1 MRKRTNARVARNAER
16 CPGMSFMVEKSH
28 PDFVLWRPDAAFLFR
43 VAADESVHP
52 ERRRTFGCRHGRGI
66 MTGQFARTPAP
77 SVGVDVVP
85 TDRVRDLLES
95 SDRTVE
101 RILTEDEIAECTNDL
116 RELDLDAVAG
126 RIAAK
131 EAAFKALHRRGPLPW
146 RGVRVRTQ
154 PAGWPSLEF
163 SREVASGPDGSFP
176 ETSVSISHDG
186 GIAVAVVCIA

>member
-101 RILTEDEIAECTNDL
+101 RILTEDRSRSARTTSGNWISTPSPVGSPRKKPRSRPCT
-116 RELDLDAVAG
+116 G
-126 RIAAK
+126 
-131 EAAFKALHRRGPLPW
+131 
-146 RGVRVRTQ
+146 GVRCRGGAYGSERNQ
-154 PAGWPSLEF
+154 L
-163 SREVASGPDGSFP
+163 DGRRSSSP
-176 ETSVSISHDG
+176 G
-186 GIAVAVVCIA
+186 RWRAVPTGAFRRRP